1 MDPLEKFES
10 LPAYASNMLSCGKQ
24 LFHQQEYE
32 AALQAFTQ
40 SIAVLEEPGSPLG
53 ADELEWRGALLHNM
67 ASCLH
72 HLAELDAAMVY
83 YDLALASFRAS
94 ERLLHGLAAAAPST
108 DTVNGRR
115 IAFVNQRLYDIANHT
130 IPDARSFLDGS
141 GNRRPVRIA
150 TGAAADAAAATA
162 QAEVGSAVGTRAL
175 LLTVPNALRTWRR
188 TSASENGVVARGAD
202 GEGSAGGRSGREA
215 KPQSS
220 RVDARD
226 PAGALDP
233 AAEAAATSDAASS
246 RGDGAF
252 FSPRVFP
259 FLAYFGGGNEGG
271 AADEQAERSA
281 SPSAHSPLTAGR
293 LATRLVD
300 GVVRTAGV

>member
-1 MDPLEKFES
+1 MEDLEKFES

-24 LFHQQEYE
+24 LFHQREYE

-40 SIAVLEEPGSPLG
+40 SIAVLEEPGTPLG

-72 HLAELDAAMVY
+72 HLAELDAAMFY
-83 YDLALASFRAS
+83 YDLALKSFRAS
-94 ERLLHGLAAAAPST
+94 ERLLHGLAAAAPSI
-108 DTVNGRR
+108 DTINGRR
-115 IAFVNQRLYDIANHT
+115 IAFVNARLHDIANST

-150 TGAAADAAAATA
+150 TGVAAEAAAATA
-162 QAEVGSAVGTRAL
+162 QAEVGPAVGTRAL
-175 LLTVPNALRTWRR
+175 LLTVPNALRTWRHG
-188 TSASENGVVARGAD
+188 TAAQADSSSVGAGRGD
-202 GEGSAGGRSGREA
+202 GEVSAGRSGEEA
-215 KPQSS
+215 EPQSGVGS
-220 RVDARD
+220 RD
-226 PAGALDP
+226 PAGELDG
-233 AAEAAATSDAASS
+233 AAATSEEVSS
-246 RGDGAF
+246 KNDGTF

-259 FLAYFGGGNEGG
+259 FLSFFSGGEGGG
-271 AADEQAERSA
+271 AADEQAERSE
-281 SPSAHSPLTAGR
+281 SAHSPLTAGR